1 VTNSVAL
8 SEALSEALSGAASQ
22 LPPLTVSSSLTAFRL
37 DLPAVLTTA
46 VALWLYL
53 GGVHRLRSDGRRWSI
68 LRTVAFVA
76 GLVVVLIATCGFFG
90 VYAHVLFWAYTLQ
103 VCLLLIVAP
112 LLIGAGNPIAL
123 STAAS
128 GESGRRGLARA
139 ARSPLLRVARA
150 PGVGPAV
157 LIAVTAVV
165 FFSPAMEWSLRSTAG
180 YHVLHAVLLIAGLV
194 LALPITDESVSFSS
208 NAYAAMLG
216 LGVIEFLL
224 DAVPGIVLRLQNH
237 VISAGYWLTTGR
249 TWGPSPLADQRLA
262 GSWLW
267 FFAEAGDL
275 PFIAALLVA
284 WVRSD
289 AREARSI
296 DAALDR
302 AHPLPADSCD
312 VVGPGPD
319 GARPD
324 PDQGVLMRP
333 WWESDPSVFG
343 EERARRSGW
352 TQPDPDR
359 PAPPRPDQE

>member
-1 VTNSVAL
+1 VTISVPLA
-8 SEALSEALSGAASQ
+8 GAASQ
-22 LPPLTVSSSLTAFRL
+22 PAPLTMSSSLTAWRL
-37 DLPAVLTTA
+37 DAPAALTTA

-53 GGVHRLRSDGRRWSI
+53 RGVHRLHSGGRRWPV

-90 VYAHVLFWAYTLQ
+90 VYAHVLFWVYTLQ
-103 VCLLLIVAP
+103 VCLLLVVAP

-123 STAAS
+123 STAAA

-139 ARSPLLRVARA
+139 ARSPLLRLARA

-157 LIAVTAVV
+157 LIAVTAGV

-180 YHVLHAVLLIAGLV
+180 YHLLHAVLLVAGLV
-194 LALPITDESVSFSS
+194 LALPITDESVALSS

-237 VISAGYWLTTGR
+237 VISASYWLSTGR

-296 DAALDR
+296 DAELDR
-302 AHPLPADSCD
+302 AHPVPVERGEA
-312 VVGPGPD
+312 VAPGPD

-324 PDQGVLMRP
+324 PDQGILMRP

-343 EERARRSGW
+343 EARARRSGW
-352 TQPDPDR
+352 TQPDSDR
-359 PAPPRPDQE
+359 PTPPEPGKR

>member
-1 VTNSVAL
+1 VTFSATF
-8 SEALSEALSGAASQ
+8 AGAASALQ
-22 LPPLTVSSSLTAFRL
+22 PLTPAGSVTAWRF
-37 DLPAVLTTA
+37 DAPAVLTA
-46 VALWLYL
+46 AAALWLY
-53 GGVHRLRSDGRRWSI
+53 GRGVRGAGRNGNRWSV
-68 LRTVAFVA
+68 LRTVSFGA
-76 GLVVVLIATCGFFG
+76 GLIVVLIATCGFFG
-90 VYAHVLFWAYTLQ
+90 VYAHLLFWVYTLQ
-103 VCLLLIVAP
+103 VCLLLVVAP
-112 LLIGAGNPIAL
+112 LLLGAGNPIAL
-123 STAAS
+123 AAAAAS
-128 GESGRRGLARA
+128 ESGRRRLSRA
-139 ARSPLLRVARA
+139 GRSPLLRLARA

-165 FFSPAMEWSLRSTAG
+165 FFSPAMEWSLRSWYG
-180 YHVLHAVLLIAGLV
+180 YQLLHAVLLAAGLI
-194 LALPITDESVSFSS
+194 LALPITDDSVSLSS

-237 VISAGYWLTTGR
+237 VISAGYWLSTGR

-302 AHPLPADSCD
+302 AHPVAAS
-312 VVGPGPD
+312 
-319 GARPD
+319 RPD
-324 PDQGVLMRP
+324 AATAARAPGVRAEPEQPVLMRP

-343 EERARRSGW
+343 EARARRSGW
-352 TQPDPDR
+352 TGPEPDQS
-359 PAPPRPDQE
+359 APPTPDQS